1 LATEISKEYENHLVL
16 ELVGPQNSNL
26 HVLESKL
33 DVSINV
39 HGNIIYISGDKY
51 AVNIASNV
59 LDDIKAKL
67 SEGLEIDEA
76 EVEASIR
83 MLSEGKEIK
92 ETQKQASALDVI
104 EKEYMHKKDK
114 HKNGKKGNNAMN
126 QNNENNGE
134 INHRVM
140 LKTHKKHITP
150 RTPTQAL
157 YMEAMAENRMVFG
170 IGPAG
175 TGKTYLA
182 VAKAVTL
189 LVSGQVDRIILTRP
203 AVEAGEHLGFLP
215 GDLKEKVDPYLRPL
229 HDALSDMLP
238 KEEADKYLESDLIEV
253 APLAFMRGRTLS
265 NCVAILDEAQNTTP
279 VQMKMFLTRLGENA
293 SMVITGDMSQA
304 DLPSGQISG
313 LRDAH
318 DTLQGVKGIS
328 FVHFSETDVVRH
340 ELVSRIINAYNKRER
355 RLRGDAEV
363 K

>member
-1 LATEISKEYENHLVL
+1 M
-16 ELVGPQNSNL
+16 
-26 HVLESKL
+26 
-33 DVSINV
+33 
-39 HGNIIYISGDKY
+39 IYISGDENGVDT
-51 AVNIASNV
+51 ACVV
-59 LDDIKAKL
+59 LDDMRNKL
-67 SEGLEIDEA
+67 DDGLEIDEA

-83 MLSEGKEIK
+83 MIGDNK
-92 ETQKQASALDVI
+92 ASTPTTVFDVI
-104 EKEYMHKKDK
+104 EKKYMHKNKNK
-114 HKNGKKGNNAMN
+114 KQNGKQGHKKM
-126 QNNENNGE
+126 NGE
-134 INHRVM
+134 NGNESGSDNGNGTHHRVM

-150 RTPTQAL
+150 RTPAQAE
-157 YMEAMAENRMVFG
+157 YMEAMAENKMVFG

-238 KEEADKYLESDLIEV
+238 KDEADKFLESDVIEV

-304 DLPSGQISG
+304 DLPSGQVSG

-318 DTLQGVKGIS
+318 DTLQGVEGIS
-328 FVHFSETDVVRH
+328 FVHFTETDVVRNK
-340 ELVSRIINAYNKRER
+340 LVSKIINAYNKRDR
-355 RLRGDAEV
+355 RLRGDEKAV
-363 K
+363 

>member
-1 LATEISKEYENHLVL
+1 MSAKEISKEYDNHLIL
-16 ELVGPQNSNL
+16 ELVGPQNSNI
-26 HVLESKL
+26 HVLENKL

-39 HGNIIYISGDKY
+39 HGNVIYISGDEY
-51 AVNIASNV
+51 AVNTASDV
-59 LDDIKAKL
+59 LDDVKDKL

-83 MLSEGKEIK
+83 MISESKEIGK
-92 ETQKQASALDVI
+92 TSKQDTALDVI
-104 EKEYMHKKDK
+104 EKEYMHKKGHNK
-114 HKNGKKGNNAMN
+114 MN
-126 QNNENNGE
+126 KTNEDNGE
-134 INHRVM
+134 VNHRIM

-150 RTPTQAL
+150 RTSTQAL